1 VSTGAIRRRLARCCA
16 DDAFARAVT
25 PWGPRSSDSGITW
38 DGWVAAAVR
47 LRLRLFLGLL
57 SRYPGLLDS
66 IRLEVRDAVNA
77 VQEAGEIIKAIS
89 GTVAR
94 AERLLTMAEKGYEYG
109 VKTKLEVDDAQL
121 NLVQAKGNLAR
132 AQRDYLV
139 ARVTYEWATGTLG
152 ERNAKQ

>member
-1 VSTGAIRRRLARCCA
+1 VGLYVTYPIFDGLRTHGRVSQAKSTLATLKIEEA
-16 DDAFARAVT
+16 K
-25 PWGPRSSDSGITW
+25 
-38 DGWVAAAVR
+38 
-47 LRLRLFLGLL
+47 LL
-57 SRYPGLLDS
+57 NS
-66 IRLEVRDAVNA
+66 IRLEVRDALNA
-77 VQEAGEIIKAIS
+77 VREAGEIIKALS
-89 GTVAR
+89 GTVAQ
-94 AERLLTMAEKGYEYG
+94 AERLLTMAERGYEYG